1 MRNNLIF
8 RPDTSVFV
16 IAEAGINHN
25 GDLDLAMDLVGIA
38 AEAGAD
44 AVKFQTYDAKEL
56 VISSAPKAPY
66 QIDADASQESH
77 IEMLARCQLDHEA
90 HRVIKAHAEKLG
102 LLFLST
108 AFDSGSLNF
117 LINEL
122 DLDVLK
128 IPSGEITNGPLLL
141 QYAQSK
147 RNLILSTG
155 MSTLEEVEVALS
167 VIAFGLAGEGEPSRE
182 AFSAAF
188 SSVEGQDALR
198 SLVTMLHCTS
208 EYPAS
213 LDSVNLRAMDTLYQT
228 FELRVGYSD
237 HTSGVIASLAA
248 VARGA
253 RVIEKHITLNKSLPG
268 PDQAA
273 SLDPKEL
280 QDLVRDVRAVERT
293 LGSARKEPQ
302 FSEVENMAV
311 ARKSLIAKNIIE
323 EGSLFS
329 EHNIGAKR
337 PGTGRSPMEYW
348 ELIGSFSTKNYKKD
362 ELI

>member
-1 MRNNLIF
+1 
-8 RPDTSVFV
+8 
-16 IAEAGINHN
+16 
-25 GDLDLAMDLVGIA
+25 
-38 AEAGAD
+38 
-44 AVKFQTYDAKEL
+44 
-56 VISSAPKAPY
+56 
-66 QIDADASQESH
+66 
-77 IEMLARCQLDHEA
+77 
-90 HRVIKAHAEKLG
+90 
-102 LLFLST
+102 
-108 AFDSGSLNF
+108 
-117 LINEL
+117 
-122 DLDVLK
+122 
-128 IPSGEITNGPLLL
+128 
-141 QYAQSK
+141 
-147 RNLILSTG
+147 

-337 PGTGRSPMEYW
+337 SGTGRSPMEYW